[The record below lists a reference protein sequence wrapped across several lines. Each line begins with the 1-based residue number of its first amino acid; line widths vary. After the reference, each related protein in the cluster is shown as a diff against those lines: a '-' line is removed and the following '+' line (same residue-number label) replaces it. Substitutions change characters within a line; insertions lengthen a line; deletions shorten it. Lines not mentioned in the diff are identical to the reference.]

1 MRNLRMRGL
10 LNMGFD
16 KRQKPNHLAISP
28 YEIPLWAM
36 TRTPYSCNGNYA
48 YVNEFPVLVYGLQ
61 LVCYKWQYVLLG
73 WKKFGWIDVWSLNAQ
88 KLCRLNMFVTQKD
101 SVAGPLE

>member
-1 MRNLRMRGL
+1 MENVRLLVGCSRLLISYTTYSLDPAAFFSMRNLRMRGL

-73 WKKFGWIDVWSLNAQ
+73 WKKFG
-88 KLCRLNMFVTQKD
+88 
-101 SVAGPLE
+101 